1 MNKFLKFFNLK
12 NVFVIKLCVNIHYTC
27 MNCRQMHAHT
37 LYFLQTVYSISMFL
51 DTVLVPLLCFLTICS
66 ASIHLVFSVCSPF
79 THCAFIIHSFC
90 SLLCS
95 VRANCLES
103 NQRLLILSSVWA
115 QLSFTL
121 ARSPFMF
128 FNLHCHSELWSRK
141 IILEN
146 RKTKMSMCSL

>member
-12 NVFVIKLCVNIHYTC
+12 NVFVLKLCVNIHYTC
-27 MNCRQMHAHT
+27 MNCRQMHMHRQCIQFQCSLIQSLSPFCVSSPFAQHLFT
-37 LYFLQTVYSISMFL
+37 L
-51 DTVLVPLLCFLTICS
+51 C
-66 ASIHLVFSVCSPF
+66 SVCVHHSLNLHSSF
-79 THCAFIIHSFC
+79 SFC

-95 VRANCLES
+95 VRADCLES
-103 NQRLLILSSVWA
+103 NQRFLILSSVWA
-115 QLSFTL
+115 QLSFT